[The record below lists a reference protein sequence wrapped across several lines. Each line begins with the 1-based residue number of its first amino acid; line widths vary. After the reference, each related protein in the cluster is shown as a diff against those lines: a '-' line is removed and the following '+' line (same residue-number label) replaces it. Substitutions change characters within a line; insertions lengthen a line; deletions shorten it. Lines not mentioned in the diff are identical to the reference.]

1 MYRKRQKTSA
11 KLAAMRAAKENNR
24 INEKPPDRPF
34 TPPELRRIIIIIDF
48 DFGKMVN
55 IIRLYKTNRIDCY
68 QAVVDGKIWKEK
80 IGWTKVLEGI
90 RKSFI
95 RINSPTNI

>member
-1 MYRKRQKTSA
+1 MYIKRTKISK
-11 KLAAMRAAKENNR
+11 KLAAMRAAKER
-24 INEKPPDRPF
+24 IRLESPAPDYPFEPPK
-34 TPPELRRIIIIIDF
+34 LRRIIVIIDF

-68 QAVVDGKIWKEK
+68 QAVIDGKTWKNH
-80 IGWTKVLEGI
+80 IGWSKILEGI

-95 RINSPTNI
+95 RIHAI